1 MDDFI
6 LSNLNESKNEW
17 SERLIS
23 ILVPHIHEGIRSI
36 YIEAIKL
43 ASKQNEPSKYLMTFQ
58 SLLCNIPNWNA
69 VTLKE
74 EMDRIV
80 EKSGCSYISDLI
92 ACVHIIQLK
101 ILTCM
106 KVNQKHKK
114 MDISIPKLDLFIH
127 GVYVHVARELYKNAY
142 LFERNITSLQEQKNH
157 RCIELIIRHC
167 ILKTMRDSIPTEQI
181 VKAYLDE
188 SIEPVVEQEEIIV
201 EKNDSLPPLP
211 PHSTIPAVNAIPST
225 TSSAAATINADMMTQ
240 PLTSQFPSTQQSPS
254 LIVTGN
260 GNNNLPS
267 QATANWSSPT
277 LRSGEPLNI
286 GISQTSNPESLFTES
301 NPSFSS
307 FYTGDSST
315 SMGGIKFDN
324 NDYILNQDDEEVIIE
339 APKTDEYIQA
349 RNEINRQK
357 SSSQYMSNDMN
368 DEQDAIQIH
377 TDKPVDLKDLDICEL

>member
-23 ILVPHIHEGIRSI
+23 ILVPHIHEGVRSI

-43 ASKQNEPSKYLMTFQ
+43 ATKQNEPSKYLMTFQ

-74 EMDRIV
+74 EVDRIV
-80 EKSGCSYISDLI
+80 DKSGCSYISDLI

-106 KVNQKHKK
+106 KVNQKYKK
-114 MDISIPKLDLFIH
+114 MDISIPKLELFIH

-142 LFERNITSLQEQKNH
+142 LFERNVSSLQEQKNH

-188 SIEPVVEQEEIIV
+188 SIEPVVEQEEIIIDKV
-201 EKNDSLPPLP
+201 ETGPPP
-211 PHSTIPAVNAIPST
+211 PSPSPSPSITNPHATPFVTTAPPPNIQNTIVPST
-225 TSSAAATINADMMTQ
+225 V
-240 PLTSQFPSTQQSPS
+240 P
-254 LIVTGN
+254 
-260 GNNNLPS
+260 
-267 QATANWSSPT
+267 PT
-277 LRSGEPLNI
+277 LSIAN
-286 GISQTSNPESLFTES
+286 SAPETLFTES
-301 NPSFSS
+301 NPMFSS
-307 FYTGDSST
+307 FSTDAFISSAPSSPSST
-315 SMGGIKFDN
+315 HSNYGGIKFDD
-324 NDYILNQDDEEVIIE
+324 NDYVLSPEDEEIIIE
-339 APKTDEYIQA
+339 APKTDEYINE
-349 RNEINRQK
+349 RNELNRQK
-357 SSSQYMSNDMN
+357 SQQQQQWINDST
-368 DEQDAIQIH
+368 DDDSGDTIRIH
-377 TDKPVDLKDLDICEL
+377 SDKPVEIDALDIYEL